1 MKTYYCVTTSV
12 YDDGHITAAIT
23 GTKQSEKKPQSHSKE
38 TSKCD
43 IYTDWFESE
52 ADANAFIR
60 EAQNA

>member
-23 GTKQSEKKPQSHSKE
+23 DTKQAEEKPQSHSRE
-38 TSKCD
+38 TRKCD

-52 ADANAFIR
+52 ADANAFIK

>member
-12 YDDGHITAAIT
+12 YDDGHITATIT
-23 GTKQSEKKPQSHSKE
+23 DTKQAEKKPQSHGKE

-43 IYTDWFESE
+43 IYTDWFESK
-52 ADANAFIR
+52 ADAQTFIK